1 MDHDIKGSLVDTKV
15 AEKQLGHTWEF
26 ATQESKKQMELEQK
40 IAKRENN
47 YNMDPEL
54 DSDIVAS

>member
-1 MDHDIKGSLVDTKV
+1 
-15 AEKQLGHTWEF
+15 
-26 ATQESKKQMELEQK
+26 MELEQK